1 MQVELI
7 ETRRLRG
14 ERLQKS
20 HWQYWLKIGSNPQV
34 MATMGGIWNQKKA
47 QQKMQ
52 YNCEQWELYGHGQWL
67 FFDKATR
74 EFVGRGGI
82 RKVTVNDNEEVE
94 LGYALMPD
102 FWGQGLAVEIGKKS
116 LLIAF
121 EQFDYSSVVCYT
133 LTGNKRSQKV
143 MQKIGFLF
151 ENNIL
156 LANQPH
162 VLYRYPNPDY
172 SNA

>member
-1 MQVELI
+1 MVSGSFLTRQRENLSVVEV
-7 ETRRLRG
+7 
-14 ERLQKS
+14 
-20 HWQYWLKIGSNPQV
+20 Y
-34 MATMGGIWNQKKA
+34 
-47 QQKMQ
+47 
-52 YNCEQWELYGHGQWL
+52 
-67 FFDKATR
+67 
-74 EFVGRGGI
+74 

-121 EQFDYSSVVCYT
+121 NRFNYLSVVCYT

-162 VLYRYPNPDY
+162 VLYRYLNPDY
-172 SNA
+172 GTP